1 MYDNIKQVFPEYQGK
16 NGGRFVDM
24 TGRRFGRL
32 TVLYRGINTS
42 INDTHVK

>member
-1 MYDNIKQVFPEYQGK
+1 MYENIKQLFPEYKGK

-24 TGRRFGRL
+24 TGQRFGLL

-42 INDTHVK
+42 VTDTHVK